1 MTSHKEKAVYVL
13 ANMHPK
19 RQTAPVNKLLN
30 KAIEKNFMKNSD
42 HGFFSHTDLGGKR
55 AITLFSARQD
65 GLFDALFHDDELNG
79 YRVYKSIEWDC
90 VPEKRIYPFTRMPI
104 PEITHKSQWYPIYM
118 GEYIM
123 SDDKYVVA
131 LNDFMTCLRN
141 AGSVSDQVDHQL
153 VKRIMFEGL
162 FLHGD
167 EPYNKAPHAVLD
179 LGDAIVDVGLTSGG
193 EVEVTYLDNDAL
205 LCKGYVPVMYNGG
218 THEQIEQERTTMTH
232 QMLNDQQPVKERDE
246 DVQVEDDLHLP
257 AYTHSELMETIS
269 STLNTFRIDG
279 LDPLSVKQMATALAD
294 AVSNK
299 GAELR
304 WKNDTEEMFYRGMD
318 NNMDK
323 IHFIFR
329 CLNED
334 TCIYYS
340 RGMEELRDIL
350 VKHQY
355 VAEFDGVFV
364 EREGL
369 ILAAWSSND
378 LTISVYSNLR
388 GVSPMVEFSVDGDVV
403 DFNLW
408 LLEAVE
414 KEETFDLEPGD
425 RYSRRRSPSRR

>member
-13 ANMHPK
+13 SNMHPK

-30 KAIEKNFMKNSD
+30 KAIEHNFMKNSD

-55 AITLFSARQD
+55 DITLFSARQD
-65 GLFDALFHDDELNG
+65 GLFDALFHDDELND

-90 VPEKRIYPFTRMPI
+90 VPDKRIYPFTRMPI
-104 PEITHKSQWYPIYM
+104 PEISYKSQWYPIYM

-141 AGSVSDQVDHQL
+141 AGSISDQADHQL

-162 FLHGD
+162 FLHGT

-193 EVEVTYLDNDAL
+193 EVKVTYLDNDAL
-205 LCKGYVPVMYNGG
+205 LCKGYVPVMYSGG
-218 THEQIEQERTTMTH
+218 THEQILQGRATMTN
-232 QMLNDQQPVKERDE
+232 QMLDDQQPVKERDE
-246 DVQVEDDLHLP
+246 DVQVEADLHLP
-257 AYTHSELMETIS
+257 TYTHSELMETIS
-269 STLNTFRIDG
+269 SALNAFLTNDN
-279 LDPLSVKQMATALAD
+279 DPLMVKQVATALVD

-304 WKNDTEEMFYRGMD
+304 WKGETEGLFHRGMD
-318 NNMDK
+318 HMDK

-329 CLNED
+329 CLNKD
-334 TCIYYS
+334 TCRYYS
-340 RGMEELRDIL
+340 RGMVELRDIL
-350 VKHQY
+350 AKHQY
-355 VAEFDGVFV
+355 VAELDGVFI

-369 ILAAWSSND
+369 ITAVWSSNS
-378 LTISVYSNLR
+378 LAISVYSNFR

-414 KEETFDLEPGD
+414 KEETFDLEPDD

>member
-1 MTSHKEKAVYVL
+1 MVINTEKAVYVL
-13 ANMHPK
+13 ATTHP
-19 RQTAPVNKLLN
+19 RSQVAPANRLLHRL
-30 KAIEKNFMKNSD
+30 IDLHFMRSSTN
-42 HGFFSHTDLGGKR
+42 GFFSHVDIDDKRYLALFVARDDGLLDALVDRTDLAGIKTYR
-55 AITLFSARQD
+55 SLDESAVTR
-65 GLFDALFHDDELNG
+65 
-79 YRVYKSIEWDC
+79 
-90 VPEKRIYPFTRMPI
+90 KRIHHFTRTPI
-104 PEITHKSQWYPIYM
+104 PKLTGMRNSPVGDSQYSISDGTYALELKEFVQKLRGGIT
-118 GEYIM
+118 
-123 SDDKYVVA
+123 
-131 LNDFMTCLRN
+131 NDFSGDAVEKDLVR
-141 AGSVSDQVDHQL
+141 QV
-153 VKRIMFEGL
+153 ISEGL
-162 FLHGD
+162 YLHCD
-167 EPYNKAPHAVLD
+167 APYNKSPHVVLD
-179 LGDAIVDVGLTSGG
+179 VDNAIIDVGFGAEG
-193 EVEVTYLDNDAL
+193 ELEVMYLDNDFL
-205 LCKGYVPVMYNGG
+205 ICKGYTPVAYNDHASTYSTQETETMAKLTSDDRPSVP
-218 THEQIEQERTTMTH
+218 
-232 QMLNDQQPVKERDE
+232 
-246 DVQVEDDLHLP
+246 DLRLP
-257 AYTHSELMETIS
+257 TYTHSELMETIS

-279 LDPLSVKQMATALAD
+279 LDPLSVKQMATALTD

-304 WKNDTEEMFYRGMD
+304 WKGETEGLFHRGMD
-318 NNMDK
+318 NMDK

-355 VAEFDGVFV
+355 VAELDGVFV

-369 ILAAWSSND
+369 TLAVWSSND

-425 RYSRRRSPSRR
+425 RYSRRHSPSRR